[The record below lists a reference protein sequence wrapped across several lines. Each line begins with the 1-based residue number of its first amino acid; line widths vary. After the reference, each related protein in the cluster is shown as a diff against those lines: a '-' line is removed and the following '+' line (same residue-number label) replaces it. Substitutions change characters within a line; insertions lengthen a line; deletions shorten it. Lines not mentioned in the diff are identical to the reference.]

1 MSITARVG
9 AELAQR
15 GIANVADLA
24 KVVPGLTFAPSLNNT
39 PVYSLRGIG
48 FNDSGFGSAPAVAVY
63 IDASPLPFLVMAE
76 AAALDLERI
85 EVLKG
90 PRGTLYGEN
99 STGCAINYIAAK
111 PTTIFEAGGQVS
123 VERFGQHSVES
134 FVCGTSSPTLT

>member
-1 MSITARVG
+1 MFTLTEPRFPYTPLFRSPRSSADGAPFASIPDVVVTAQKRSESINAVPMSITALGG

-63 IDASPLPFLVMAE
+63 IDESPLRSEEHTSEIQSLM
-76 AAALDLERI
+76 RI
-85 EVLKG
+85 SYAVSCLK
-90 PRGTLYGEN
+90 
-99 STGCAINYIAAK
+99 K
-111 PTTIFEAGGQVS
+111 K
-123 VERFGQHSVES
+123 
-134 FVCGTSSPTLT
+134 